1 MRRLGLTLAVLLS
14 VHPAYANRVFSSGF
28 EIGSVINGVEWNTG
42 YLLPATT
49 QVGVRTGNYAGHL
62 PPYTSGRDF
71 QTSRFYVQV
80 PPAFDYYARCYIRFD
95 AFPDSEL
102 TFFQL
107 NPARV
112 SVDNG
117 GVLRVRDVN
126 GLVDSGS
133 TLSLGVYYQLELR
146 VFSGGAPG
154 FDESRLRIDGVDDAT
169 LVGTDYGTT
178 PITLW
183 EIGRVQGGAP
193 DEFLGEFRFDDC
205 AINDTLGRANN
216 GENTWPGPGSI
227 VHLWPNDEGDPDSGG
242 QTIAQQGCKETE
254 RHDCLDTNDTF
265 NSRIE
270 LTRAT
275 SFVDVGM
282 EDVSVP
288 VGNQIQLVS
297 VGIIFTCAQAKDVA
311 CNHVLGVKS
320 QSAGTV
326 ITATTPITL
335 PSGYIYYTHAYATG
349 ERRYR
354 LTQYLDPQNSGLRW
368 VQATINSM
376 QVRVA
381 TSDGNPDTHVST
393 VWALVEYEP
402 QTAMALTLS
411 E

>member
-1 MRRLGLTLAVLLS
+1 MRRLVLTLAVLLS
-14 VHPAYANRVFSSGF
+14 VHPVYANRVFSSGF

-42 YLLPATT
+42 YLLPGTT
-49 QVGVRTGNYAGHL
+49 QVGVRTGVYAGHL
-62 PPYTSGRDF
+62 PPYTSGLVF
-71 QTSRFYVQV
+71 HTSRFYVQV
-80 PPAFDYYARCYIRFD
+80 PPALDYYARCYIRFD
-95 AFPDSEL
+95 AFPQSEL

-107 NPARV
+107 NLARV

-126 GLVDSGS
+126 GLVVSGS

-146 VFSGGAPG
+146 VFSGGTPG

-169 LVGTDYGTT
+169 LVGADYGSA

-183 EIGRVQGGAP
+183 EIGRVQGAP
-193 DEFLGEFRFDDC
+193 LEFLGEFRLDDC
-205 AINDTLGRANN
+205 AINDTLGAANN

-227 VHLWPNDEGDPDSGG
+227 VHLRPNDEGDPDSGG
-242 QTIAQQGCKETE
+242 QTISQQGCTETT
-254 RHDCLDTNDTF
+254 RHLCLRTNDTL
-265 NSRIE
+265 NSRVE
-270 LTRAT
+270 LNRAT

-282 EDVSVP
+282 EDFSVP
-288 VGNQIQLVS
+288 VGDQIQLVS
-297 VGIIFTCAQAKDVA
+297 VGIIFTCAQAKDVV

-326 ITATTPITL
+326 ATATTPITL
-335 PSGYIYYTHAYATG
+335 PTGYIYYTHAYAIS

-393 VWALVEYEP
+393 VWALIEYEP
-402 QTAMALTLS
+402 QVAMALTLS

>member
-14 VHPAYANRVFSSGF
+14 AHPVYANRVFSSGF
-28 EIGSVINGVEWNTG
+28 ETGSVINGVEWNTG
-42 YLLPATT
+42 YFLPRTT
-49 QVGVRTGNYAGHL
+49 PVGARTGGYAGHL
-62 PPYTSGRDF
+62 PPSTSGSVF

-80 PPAFDYYARCYIRFD
+80 PPALDYYARCYIRFD
-95 AFPDSEL
+95 AFPQSEL

-126 GLVDSGS
+126 GLVISGS

-154 FDESRLRIDGVDDAT
+154 SDESRLRINGVDVAA
-169 LVGTDYGTT
+169 LVGADYDK

-183 EIGRVQGGAP
+183 EIGRVQGAP
-193 DEFLGEFRFDDC
+193 NEPLGEFRFDDC
-205 AINDTLGRANN
+205 AINDTLGTANN

-227 VHLWPNDEGDPDSGG
+227 VHLLPNDEGDPDSGG
-242 QTIAQQGCKETE
+242 QTISQQGCTETE
-254 RHDCLDTNDTF
+254 RHLCLRTNDTS

-282 EDVSVP
+282 EDFPVP
-288 VGNQIQLVS
+288 LGDQIQLVS

-326 ITATTPITL
+326 VTATTPITL
-335 PSGYIYYTHAYATG
+335 PTGYIYYTHAYPTS

-368 VQATINSM
+368 VEATINSM

-402 QTAMALTLS
+402 QVAMAVTLS